1 MRVLLEGTYR
11 EVLRSTRSLSSFQI
25 VTEESRRVD
34 RNNFRILKNYYE
46 SCIETGL
53 FDQVSLSYFFQEIYK
68 LRADEIYKQE
78 ENDSIFQITAQ
89 QLDIIAYPKSEGLIM
104 DVGGLF
110 TLEMYPDDNDRT
122 NMALTISAPAQED
135 EPMMLQAGRD
145 TLFDLMFSLFG
156 TDNSTKR
163 DLSRSFELEE
173 AGLAPL
179 TESEIYSMV
188 DNAMFVQTSLIE
200 LAKLRYLKK
209 KKKSQK
215 FKNYPILVTNIKK
228 TLKQY
233 GRRWR
238 CFHLYDRRSQSSF
251 PFT

>member
-34 RNNFRILKNYYE
+34 RNNFRILKKYYE

-89 QLDIIAYPKSEGLIM
+89 QLDIIAYPRSEGLIM

-122 NMALTISAPAQED
+122 NMALTISAPSQD
-135 EPMMLQAGRD
+135 EPLMLRAGRD

-163 DLSRSFELEE
+163 NLNRRFELEE
-173 AGLAPL
+173 AGLEPL

-188 DNAMFVQTSLIE
+188 DNAMSVQTSLIE
-200 LAKLRYLKK
+200 LAKLRY
-209 KKKSQK
+209 
-215 FKNYPILVTNIKK
+215 
-228 TLKQY
+228 
-233 GRRWR
+233 
-238 CFHLYDRRSQSSF
+238 
-251 PFT
+251 